1 MDNASLSPADSLQLI
16 RSMIEKTR
24 QEISDNSIYFL
35 VWGWGAIIGC
45 IGQFIL
51 KVVYHYPYHYRIWF
65 ITFICLAITIGLGIR
80 RKKQQ
85 KVKTYVGESMG
96 YLWNGMGISFF
107 TASIIFMEMGW
118 QYCFPFFILFYGLGT
133 FVSGKILQ
141 YKPFEYGGLIAFSL
155 AIAAAWSTYDY
166 QMLIAA
172 LALLVSYIIPGHMLQ
187 SRYRKTN
194 RMKNSKT

>member
-24 QEISDNSIYFL
+24 QEISDTSIYFL

-45 IGQFIL
+45 IGQFVL

-80 RKKQQ
+80 RKQQQ

-141 YKPFEYGGLIAFSL
+141 YKPFEYGGLVAFAL
-155 AIAAAWSTYDY
+155 AIAAAWSPFDY

-187 SRYRKTN
+187 SKYRNIN
-194 RMKNSKT
+194 RIKNSKI